1 MCGRYYIDKDTFQI
15 IKQQLDEESDV
26 ECDQGDILPSQQIP
40 ILYQENK
47 KIKMTKKT
55 WGYTS
60 SKYQGR
66 IINAKCE
73 TIFERVMFQKD
84 IYNNRCLIV
93 AKGFYEWDSLK
104 HRFRFENNQ
113 KALYFAGIY
122 HGEEVVII
130 TTKANNVIKS
140 IHHRMPLIIQEQDI
154 HNWLCDNEKAFTLLK
169 SKTEDLEIIA
179 GFYQQSLFDE

>member
-73 TIFERVMFQKD
+73 TLFERVMFQKD
-84 IYNNRCLIV
+84 IYNNRCLIF

-130 TTKANNVIKS
+130 TTKANNVIKP

-169 SKTEDLEIIA
+169 SKNEDLEIIA

>member
-47 KIKMTKKT
+47 KIKMTKKI

-73 TIFERVMFQKD
+73 TLFERVMFQKD
-84 IYNNRCLIV
+84 IYNNRCLI
-93 AKGFYEWDSLK
+93 F
-104 HRFRFENNQ
+104 
-113 KALYFAGIY
+113 
-122 HGEEVVII
+122 
-130 TTKANNVIKS
+130 
-140 IHHRMPLIIQEQDI
+140 
-154 HNWLCDNEKAFTLLK
+154 C
-169 SKTEDLEIIA
+169 
-179 GFYQQSLFDE
+179 